1 VYENKQKAKRP
12 SELAAAEIQ
21 KALINKFLTKQ
32 TASTEKATQNPE
44 PNPRALRKDMVAN
57 VLARSRSH
65 KPYNNYQF
73 KRHYTNY

>member
-32 TASTEKATQNPE
+32 TASTEKGNPK
-44 PNPRALRKDMVAN
+44 PRAEPK
-57 VLARSRSH
+57 SP
-65 KPYNNYQF
+65 K
-73 KRHYTNY
+73 KRYGGKRVGQVKIS